1 MASLFEQLMEG
12 RKKVAVVGL
21 GYVGLPLA
29 LGLAGK
35 IPVLGYDTNPEKIA
49 AYQQG
54 EDPTGLHPPAD
65 FADLNIDFTT
75 DAKALAEAAFFIIT
89 VPTPIHEDKRPK
101 LDFVE
106 AATWAVGKEMPRGA
120 IVVYVSTVYPGITE
134 SLCIPLLEK
143 VSGLREGEGF
153 HVGYS
158 PARTMSSQ
166 PQIKSEKSQVIVA
179 ATGPEAAAQISEVF
193 ALVGTSGVYTVRD
206 IKTAEAIKLA
216 ENAQRDV
223 NVAFMNELSMYFDLI
238 GVRTNDVLAGMKTKA
253 NALNFEPGLFGGHS
267 IGIDPYYFIYQSEK
281 LGFSPDI
288 LVTARE
294 TNDSMGAYVARKII
308 MKMIKG
314 EYNINRETIHVLG
327 AAYKENT
334 PDIRNAKSKEMIKAL
349 SAYGVTCKLSDPY
362 ANPED
367 IRARYGLE
375 PEKITE
381 IRDASCLV
389 FTVAHDAYRELRDE
403 DLRWMLRKDAQHPG
417 IIIDL
422 RRIFDEDHIR
432 SLGYDYWSL

>member
-1 MASLFEQLMEG
+1 MTRLFEELMAG
-12 RKKVAVVGL
+12 HKKVAVVGL

-29 LGLAGK
+29 LGLAAK

-49 AYQQG
+49 AYQRG
-54 EDPTGLHPPAD
+54 EDPTGLHPPVA
-65 FADLNIDFTT
+65 FADLSIDFTT
-75 DAKALAEAAFFIIT
+75 DPKALAEATFFIIT

-101 LDFVE
+101 LVFVE

-120 IVVYVSTVYPGITE
+120 VVVYVSTVYPGVTE
-134 SLCIPLLEK
+134 SLCIPMLEK

-166 PQIKSEKSQVIVA
+166 PQLESAESQAIVA
-179 ATGPEAAAQISEVF
+179 ATSAAAAQEIAEVF
-193 ALVGTSGVYTVRD
+193 SLVATGGIHIARD

-223 NVAFMNELSMYFDLI
+223 NVAFMNELSMYFELI
-238 GVRTNDVLAGMKTKA
+238 GVRTNDVMEGMKTKA

-314 EYNINRETIHVLG
+314 QYNINRETVHVLG

-334 PDIRNAKSKEMIKAL
+334 PDIRNAKSKEIIQAL
-349 SAYGVTCKLSDPY
+349 SDYGVTCKLSDPY
-362 ANPED
+362 ANRED
-367 IRARYGLE
+367 ILARYGQE
-375 PEKITE
+375 PEQLTE

-389 FTVAHDAYRELRDE
+389 FTVGHAAYRQLTDE
-403 DLRWMLRKDAQHPG
+403 DLRWMLRKDSKQPG

-432 SLGYDYWSL
+432 SLGYEYWSL